1 MAKRGTR
8 EGHIRK
14 RQDGRWEGTVR
25 LGYRDG
31 KLVRPSV
38 YGLTRG
44 EVQEKLEAVRR
55 VENGA
60 QSGRHMEPGRAERRP
75 ARQPAAGQEG
85 GVDGAE
91 FSAGEEACYCREES
105 ASRFALHRGD
115 GRRPPNRGGV
125 RAPLV
130 RCRPDEGKATF
141 AEPKSAASRRT
152 VKLPEAATAA
162 LKRHRTRQKRARL
175 AAGDA
180 WIDSGLVFTSTIG
193 TVLDYANVR
202 RDFKVLLK
210 SAKLPVELRL
220 HDLRHTCATLLMA
233 QGTPAK
239 IVMQTLGHSQV
250 NLTLDTYSHV
260 SAELQAQAADAM
272 DAVLKSA

>member
-1 MAKRGTR
+1 MWNLVERNAAQHVSLPRAKKAELTVLNFQQAKRLVTAA
-8 EGHIRK
+8 K
-14 RQDGRWEGTVR
+14 KAR
-25 LGYRDG
+25 LGSLYT
-31 KLVRPSV
+31 VAMAV
-38 YGLTRG
+38 GLRIG
-44 EVQEKLEAVRR
+44 
-55 VENGA
+55 
-60 QSGRHMEPGRAERRP
+60 
-75 ARQPAAGQEG
+75 
-85 GVDGAE
+85 
-91 FSAGEEACYCREES
+91 EACGLRWS
-105 ASRFALHRGD
+105 DVDLTKAMLRVQQAVQWQH
-115 GRRPPNRGGV
+115 
-125 RAPLV
+125 
-130 RCRPDEGKATF
+130 GKATF

-162 LKRHRTRQKRARL
+162 LKRHRTRQKRERL

-210 SAKLPVELRL
+210 SAKLPAELRL